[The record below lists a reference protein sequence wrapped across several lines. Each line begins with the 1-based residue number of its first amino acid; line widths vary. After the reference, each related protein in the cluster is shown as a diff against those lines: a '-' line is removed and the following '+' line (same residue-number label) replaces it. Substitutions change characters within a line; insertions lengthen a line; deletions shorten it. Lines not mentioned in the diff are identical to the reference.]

1 MDTTLQD
8 LVNAV
13 QEADAGKGVEALTAF
28 LADKPSLDITA
39 LNKEALK
46 KFNELF
52 DGAKDS
58 DDATTAVE
66 LLGEVIEGLGA
77 EQGRRQQVVTD
88 RASKLDALKAKVE
101 KTVPD
106 AGDADG
112 TEGDADAAATDE
124 TPTEGEPVVEAG
136 AGGEA
141 APTATADA
149 APAGDAAPVVA
160 EGAPAG
166 ESLAASSAPTPR
178 RRRVD
183 LAAIK
188 ATAPKATAPV
198 EQRHSGLSVITA
210 AADVPG
216 VSMGSSL
223 DGIEGLTMAAIARM
237 KALPLG
243 PMAGGAG
250 PEDIQGAGQKI
261 TAGVASISNMF
272 PKEFQ
277 VNGRDGDEAAIAIAT
292 DESRL
297 TGGSLVASGGWCSP
311 SETIYELAGEL
322 EAITNLVDVP
332 EVQVNRGGI
341 RTTEGPDFSTLFA
354 GAGIGVVK
362 TEAEAIAGYT
372 KAVYRVPCTAFE
384 DTRAGVVHTGIEAG
398 ILQND
403 AYPELTQRVTRGALV
418 AHAHKVNAETIR
430 QIEAQSTSAGT
441 LAFGPSASTAVLNG
455 IALLAT
461 HYRYKYRAAD
471 TMALELKLPLWLK
484 EVFRADLAVTSGW
497 SRDEALKITDGQI
510 SAWFVERNLS
520 VQWLYD
526 WQDAYT
532 GVTGGFGGATIPTGW
547 PTTVKAIIHAPGA
560 FIRGRGDVITLNA
573 VYDSTNIKVNDFLVL
588 FAEEKLLV
596 KRRQY
601 LSYVATL
608 PLAANGVVGAPAA
621 LTAQGLIAPPA

>member
-1 MDTTLQD
+1 MDITLQD

-13 QEADAGKGVEALTAF
+13 QEAEAGKGIEALTAF
-28 LADKPSLDITA
+28 LAEHPTLDISA

-46 KFNELF
+46 QFNELF

-88 RASKLDALKAKVE
+88 RAAKLDELKAKVTKAAPAE
-101 KTVPD
+101 GEPAPTDAEVP
-106 AGDADG
+106 AEGDAAP
-112 TEGDADAAATDE
+112 ADAAAEVHPEGGTDIA
-124 TPTEGEPVVEAG
+124 PVDA
-136 AGGEA
+136 APAGEA
-141 APTATADA
+141 PADA
-149 APAGDAAPVVA
+149 APA
-160 EGAPAG
+160 
-166 ESLAASSAPTPR
+166 ESLAASNTPTPR
-178 RRRVD
+178 RRARVD

-188 ATAPKATAPV
+188 ATAPRATAPV
-198 EQRHSGLSVITA
+198 EQRSSALSVITA

-223 DGIEGLTMAAIARM
+223 DGIEGLTMAAVSRM

-243 PMAGGAG
+243 PVAGGAG
-250 PEDIQGAGQKI
+250 PDDIRGSGQRVSAGI
-261 TAGVASISNMF
+261 ASISNMF
-272 PKEFQ
+272 PKELG
-277 VNGRDGDEAAIAIAT
+277 VEGRDGDEAAIALAT

-297 TGGSLVASGGWCSP
+297 PGGSLVASGGWCSP

-322 EAITNLVDVP
+322 EAITNLIDLP

-341 RTTEGPDFSTLFA
+341 RTTEGPDFSTLFS

-372 KAVYRVPCTAFE
+372 KAVYRVPCTNFE

-418 AHAHKVNAETIR
+418 AHAHKVNAESIR
-430 QIEAQSTSAGT
+430 QVEAQSTSAGT

-455 IALLAT
+455 LSLLAT

-471 TMALELKLPLWLK
+471 TMALELKLPLWVK

-497 SRDEALKITDGQI
+497 SRNEALNITDQQI
-510 SAWFVERNLS
+510 SAWFTQRNLS

-532 GVTGGFGGATIPTGW
+532 GITTGFGGAAVPTAW
-547 PTTVKAIIHAPGA
+547 PTSVKAIIHAPGA

-608 PLAANGVVGAPAA
+608 PLATNGVTGAPAA

>member
-1 MDTTLQD
+1 VDITLQD

-13 QEADAGKGVEALTAF
+13 QEAEAGKGLDALTAF
-28 LADKPSLDITA
+28 LADKPELDITA
-39 LNKEALK
+39 LNKDALK
-46 KFNELF
+46 QFNELF
-52 DGAKDS
+52 DGAKTS
-58 DDATTAVE
+58 DEATNALEV
-66 LLGEVIEGLGA
+66 LGEVIEGLVS
-77 EQGRRQQVVTD
+77 ENGRREQIVTD
-88 RASKLDALKAKVE
+88 RATKLDALKAKVE
-101 KTVPD
+101 KTAP
-106 AGDADG
+106 ADG
-112 TEGDADAAATDE
+112 DTETGE
-124 TPTEGEPVVEAG
+124 SEPVQAEAG

-141 APTATADA
+141 APAPVDAAAPVGGDAAPAADA
-149 APAGDAAPVVA
+149 APAEA
-160 EGAPAG
+160 
-166 ESLAASSAPTPR
+166 LAASNTPTPR
-178 RRRVD
+178 RRQRVD

-188 ATAPKATAPV
+188 ATAPKAQAPV
-198 EQRHSGLSVITA
+198 EQKSSQLSVITA

-223 DGIEGLTMAAIARM
+223 DGIEGLTMAAVARA

-250 PEDIQGAGQKI
+250 PDDIRGAGQRVS
-261 TAGVASISNMF
+261 AGIASISNMF
-272 PKEFQ
+272 PKELA
-277 VNGRDGDEAAIAIAT
+277 VYGRDGDEAAVALAT

-297 TGGSLVASGGWCSP
+297 PGGSLVASGGWCSP

-322 EAITNLVDVP
+322 EAITNLIDLP

-372 KAVYRVPCTAFE
+372 KAVYRVPCTNFE

-403 AYPELTQRVTRGALV
+403 AYPELTLRVTRGALV
-418 AHAHKVNAETIR
+418 AHAHKVNAESIR
-430 QIEAQSTSAGT
+430 QVEAQSTSAGT

-455 IALLAT
+455 LALLAT

-497 SRDEALKITDGQI
+497 SRDEALNITDAQI
-510 SAWFVERNLS
+510 AAWFTQRNLS

-532 GVTGGFGGATIPTGW
+532 GVTTGFGGAAVPTAW
-547 PTTVKAIIHAPGA
+547 PTSVKAIIHAPGA

-608 PLAANGVVGAPAA
+608 PLATNGVVGAPAE

>member
-1 MDTTLQD
+1 MDITLQD

-13 QEADAGKGVEALTAF
+13 QEAEAGKGIEALTAF
-28 LADKPSLDITA
+28 LAEHPTLDVSA

-46 KFNELF
+46 QFNELF

-88 RASKLDALKAKVE
+88 RAAKLDELKAKVTKAAPAE
-101 KTVPD
+101 GEPAPAEGETP
-106 AGDADG
+106 AEGDAAP
-112 TEGDADAAATDE
+112 ADAAAEVTPEGGTDVA
-124 TPTEGEPVVEAG
+124 PVDA
-136 AGGEA
+136 APAGEA
-141 APTATADA
+141 PADA
-149 APAGDAAPVVA
+149 APA
-160 EGAPAG
+160 
-166 ESLAASSAPTPR
+166 ESLAASNTPTPR
-178 RRRVD
+178 RRARVD

-198 EQRHSGLSVITA
+198 EQRNSALSVITA

-223 DGIEGLTMAAIARM
+223 DGIEGLTMAAVSRM

-243 PMAGGAG
+243 PVAGGAG
-250 PEDIQGAGQKI
+250 PDDIRGSGQRVSAGI
-261 TAGVASISNMF
+261 ASISNMF
-272 PKEFQ
+272 PKELG
-277 VNGRDGDEAAIAIAT
+277 VEGRDGDEAAIALAT

-297 TGGSLVASGGWCSP
+297 PGGSLVASGGWCSP

-322 EAITNLVDVP
+322 EAITNLIDLP

-341 RTTEGPDFSTLFA
+341 RTTEGPDFSTLFS

-372 KAVYRVPCTAFE
+372 KAVYRVPCTNFE

-418 AHAHKVNAETIR
+418 AHAHKVNAESIR
-430 QIEAQSTSAGT
+430 QVEAQSTSAGT

-455 IALLAT
+455 LSLLAT

-471 TMALELKLPLWLK
+471 TMALELKLPLWVK

-497 SRDEALKITDGQI
+497 SRNEALNITDQQI
-510 SAWFVERNLS
+510 AAWFTQRNLS

-532 GVTGGFGGATIPTGW
+532 GITTGFGGAAVPTAW
-547 PTTVKAIIHAPGA
+547 PTSVKAIIHAPGA

-608 PLAANGVVGAPAA
+608 PLATNGVTGAPAA
-621 LTAQGLIAPPA
+621 LTAQGLIAPPS

>member
-1 MDTTLQD
+1 MDITLQD

-13 QEADAGKGVEALTAF
+13 QEADAGKGIEALTAY
-28 LADKPSLDITA
+28 LAEHPTLDVTA

-46 KFNELF
+46 QFNELF

-77 EQGRRQQVVTD
+77 EQGRRQQVITD
-88 RASKLDALKAKVE
+88 RAAKLDELKAKVT
-101 KTVPD
+101 KAAP
-106 AGDADG
+106 ADG
-112 TEGDADAAATDE
+112 EPTPAEGETPAEGDATPAEAAAE
-124 TPTEGEPVVEAG
+124 VTPEAG
-136 AGGEA
+136 TEVAPVEA
-141 APTATADA
+141 APAEDA
-149 APAGDAAPVVA
+149 APAD
-160 EGAPAG
+160 APA
-166 ESLAASSAPTPR
+166 ESLAASNTPTPR
-178 RRRVD
+178 RRARVD

-198 EQRHSGLSVITA
+198 EQRNSALSVITA

-223 DGIEGLTMAAIARM
+223 DGIEGLAAAAVARM
-237 KALPLG
+237 KALPTG
-243 PMAGGAG
+243 PMAGGPGPDEIRGGGHTVSAG
-250 PEDIQGAGQKI
+250 I
-261 TAGVASISNMF
+261 ASISNMF
-272 PKEFQ
+272 PPELG
-277 VNGRDGDEAAIAIAT
+277 VNMRDGDEAAIAMAT

-297 TGGSLVASGGWCSP
+297 PGGSLVASGGWCSP

-372 KAVYRVPCTAFE
+372 KAIYRVPCTAFE

-455 IALLAT
+455 LALLAT

-497 SRDEALKITDGQI
+497 SRDEALKVTDAQI

-608 PLAANGVVGAPAA
+608 PLATNGVVGAPAD